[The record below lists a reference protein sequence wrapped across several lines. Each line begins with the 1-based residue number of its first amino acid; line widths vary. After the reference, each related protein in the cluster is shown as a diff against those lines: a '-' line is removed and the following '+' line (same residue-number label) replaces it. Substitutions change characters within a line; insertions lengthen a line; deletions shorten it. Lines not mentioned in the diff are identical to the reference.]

1 MPATPT
7 SPVRLRFA
15 PSPTGYL
22 HIGGVR
28 TALFNWLYARHA
40 AGVFILRIEDTD
52 RERSTPEAIRAI
64 LDGLS
69 WCGLDWDEGPYY
81 QTERLDLYRSAVDRL
96 LAAGRA
102 YYCTCTPETL
112 EAERRRALAEG
123 RKPMYPGTCRGRSGR
138 PAGPHAIRFVAPQ
151 TGATTVDDLI
161 KGPVSFDNAELDDL
175 VIQRSDGWPTYN
187 FAVVVDDA
195 DMRITHV
202 VRGDDHLANTPR
214 QIAIYEAL
222 GLPRPRFGHVSMIM
236 GPDRQKLSKRHGATA
251 ITEYRD
257 MGYLPEA
264 MDNYLVR
271 LGWSHGDQEIFSLDE
286 MIRLFDWPA
295 VGKSAAVFNPEKL
308 LWVNHQWIKRADP
321 ERLARL
327 LVPLLE
333 ERGFRVAV
341 GPDLVRIVR
350 SLQERSKTL
359 VEMADFGA
367 FYFRDAV
374 EYDPKAAEKHLT
386 PTVLEPLR
394 ELIGRLEAAAAGGFA
409 APAIER
415 AFEAV
420 IGPRGMKLGALAQ
433 PARVAVTGTTISPGI
448 FDTLEALGPE
458 RSLARLRAAVRYIE
472 RRSGVGA

>member
-1 MPATPT
+1 MDTASPA
-7 SPVRLRFA
+7 RLRFA

-28 TALFNWLYARHA
+28 TALFNWLYARHVGGA
-40 AGVFILRIEDTD
+40 FILRIEDTD
-52 RERSTPEAIRAI
+52 RERSTPDAIDAI
-64 LDGLS
+64 LDGMR

-81 QTERLDLYRSAVDRL
+81 QTERRDLYAAAVDRL

-112 EAERRRALAEG
+112 EAYRKQALAAG
-123 RKPMYPGTCRGRSGR
+123 RRPMYPGTCRGRTSR

-161 KGPVSFDNAELDDL
+161 KGPVTFENAELDDL

-222 GLPRPRFGHVSMIM
+222 GLSLPRFGHVSMIM
-236 GPDRQKLSKRHGATA
+236 GPDKQKLSKRHGATA
-251 ITEYRD
+251 VTEYRE

-264 MDNYLVR
+264 LDNYLVR

-286 MIRLFDWPA
+286 MVRLFDFAA

-308 LWVNHQWIKRADP
+308 LWVNHQWMKQADTS
-321 ERLARL
+321 RLAGL
-327 LVPLLE
+327 LVPHLERRGYQVEIGPWLL
-333 ERGFRVAV
+333 RVV
-341 GPDLVRIVR
+341 E
-350 SLQERSKTL
+350 SLKERSKTL

-367 FYFRDAV
+367 FYFKDRI
-374 EYDPKAAEKHLT
+374 EYDPRAAEKHLA
-386 PTVLEPLR
+386 PAVLEPLR
-394 ELIGRLEAAAAGGFA
+394 ELIGALERTAATGRFDARS
-409 APAIER
+409 IEQ
-415 AFEAV
+415 AFQGV
-420 IGPRGMKLGALAQ
+420 IGPRAMKLGALAQ
-433 PARVAVTGTTISPGI
+433 PVRVALTGTTISPGI
-448 FDTLEALGPE
+448 FEVVETLGPE
-458 RSLARLRAAVRYIE
+458 RTLARLRAALAFVE
-472 RRSGVGA
+472 RRATV